1 MWWWWCSIAKLCL
14 TLCDPT
20 DCSIPGFPVPHHLW
34 EFAQV
39 HVHWI
44 GGAIQPSHPLSPSFL
59 LPNLSQNQGLFRIR
73 WQKFW
78 SFSIS
83 LSNEYSGS
91 ISFSIDWCDLLSRVF
106 SSTTIQ
112 KHQFFSPVPPLLS
125 NSHILCMTTGKTITL
140 TILTFVRKV
149 ISLLFNSLSRF
160 VITFLPRSSH

>member
-91 ISFSIDWCDLLSRVF
+91 ISFWYKAIYYIYIFATINNAATMDMNLGKLREMVRDREAWCAAVHGVSKSPTLVSDWTMNNNIHVETS
-106 SSTTIQ
+106 
-112 KHQFFSPVPPLLS
+112 
-125 NSHILCMTTGKTITL
+125 
-140 TILTFVRKV
+140 
-149 ISLLFNSLSRF
+149 
-160 VITFLPRSSH
+160 